1 MGLNR
6 AKWENGTRPVV
17 LALLLVMFVLG
28 TSSVAL
34 GAFVSSNSK
43 VLGVGRIQSVAP
55 DSPAD
60 IQTKLVIDSSEEA
73 QAVEL
78 ITTPIEREVVVPEPD
93 PAIPIAIST
102 SGDQSS
108 SASGGWSTGMASAYS
123 LGDFGV
129 DSYTANGSI
138 LTDSSMGVAVPAEW
152 AYLLGS
158 TVEIAYGDVV
168 VTAVVNDTGGFLRY
182 GRALDLQPGVWKAFG
197 FSSVYD
203 WGVRSVSWRIVG

>member
-1 MGLNR
+1 MGSSH
-6 AKWENGTRPVV
+6 AKWGNRTRSAV
-17 LALLLVMFVLG
+17 LALLVILFVLG

-43 VLGVGRIQSVAP
+43 VLGVGRIQSIAS

-60 IQTKLVIDSSEEA
+60 IQTKLVITSSEET
-73 QAVEL
+73 QTSEL
-78 ITTPIEREVVVPEPD
+78 ITTPIEREVAVPKPD
-93 PAIPIAIST
+93 PATPTAGST
-102 SGDQSS
+102 SDGQSS
-108 SASGGWSTGMASAYS
+108 SASGGWSTGKASAYS

-158 TVEIAYGDVV
+158 TVEIAYGDIV

-197 FSSVYD
+197 FSTVND
-203 WGVRSVSWRIVG
+203 WGVRTVSWRIVG